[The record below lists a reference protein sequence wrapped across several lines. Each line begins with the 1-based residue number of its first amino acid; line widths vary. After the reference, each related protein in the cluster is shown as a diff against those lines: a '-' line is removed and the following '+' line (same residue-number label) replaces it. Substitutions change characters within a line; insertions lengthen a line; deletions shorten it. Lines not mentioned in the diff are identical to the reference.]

1 MLNMPPFTTLCFVIH
16 LAAEGK
22 LSALPLQKKSDITF
36 FKTMAD
42 LDSQPVL
49 FIPDVHFGNLQRTGQ
64 VGSNEMTGA
73 HLPPGCLCSGAG
85 FREINHCSWG
95 LLVSA
100 LILVNAVSAHQLQK
114 TSQEISTFLSSGC
127 EEGVYTSLTTE

>member
-1 MLNMPPFTTLCFVIH
+1 FLHQGAERKIRDEERKQNRKKGKGQASQASCNN
-16 LAAEGK
+16 AEGK

-64 VGSNEMTGA
+64 V
-73 HLPPGCLCSGAG
+73 
-85 FREINHCSWG
+85 
-95 LLVSA
+95 
-100 LILVNAVSAHQLQK
+100 
-114 TSQEISTFLSSGC
+114 
-127 EEGVYTSLTTE
+127 

>member
-1 MLNMPPFTTLCFVIH
+1 VIL

-36 FKTMAD
+36 FKTMVD

-64 VGSNEMTGA
+64 VGNDNKISRC
-73 HLPPGCLCSGAG
+73 PPAIWL
-85 FREINHCSWG
+85 RV
-95 LLVSA
+95 L
-100 LILVNAVSAHQLQK
+100 
-114 TSQEISTFLSSGC
+114 
-127 EEGVYTSLTTE
+127 

>member
-64 VGSNEMTGA
+64 VGNNDMSRCPLA
-73 HLPPGCLCSGAG
+73 IWLPLL
-85 FREINHCSWG
+85 WG
-95 LLVSA
+95 R
-100 LILVNAVSAHQLQK
+100 
-114 TSQEISTFLSSGC
+114 F
-127 EEGVYTSLTTE
+127 